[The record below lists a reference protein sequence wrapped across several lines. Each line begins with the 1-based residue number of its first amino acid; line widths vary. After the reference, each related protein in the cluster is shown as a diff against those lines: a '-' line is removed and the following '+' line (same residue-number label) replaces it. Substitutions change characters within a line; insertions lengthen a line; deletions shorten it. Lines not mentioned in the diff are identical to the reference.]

1 MATTSQ
7 GYKVNKH
14 PIAQSFFVDAINGIY
29 VTKIDL
35 YFAAKDNNFPVNL
48 QLRSMDNGYPSS
60 TEIIPGTQVVVAG
73 SSVNTS
79 ADATSATTFTFAE
92 PVYLKGLTDYAI
104 VLTADSKDYTVYV
117 AETNEFLIGS
127 TEKRVDRQPVL
138 GSLFYS
144 QNSTTFTAIQN
155 QDLTFRLHQAK
166 FRNTSGEIVLNNAD
180 VPRKLLYPNPITVT
194 SGSSTVTVRHVN
206 HGLQIGEDINITNI
220 DSSGV
225 GGISYNSLTGTRTIT
240 KTDWTGYQYT
250 ADSSAD
256 SDVIGGGN
264 NVLSTKNIQY
274 HIIYPHVQTL
284 IPDNTSVDAGIK
296 ATTGKSF
303 AGTETAFQ
311 KNSSYQSIV
320 INTDN
325 IGETTHLVAN
335 SNSETNELG
344 ANIKSL
350 DLSIQL
356 STLDSNVSP
365 MIDMQRTS
373 ASLIGHVIDKQDS
386 AATSGFNVPI
396 NFVNETQP
404 TGSSSASRHIMSPVI
419 LDQDAVGLKII
430 TSVHRPSAADFLIYY
445 RTATGDEVLSDK
457 NWVYLPE
464 ETNNPSDE
472 NPNIF
477 REYRY
482 LAGGTGGNLSA
493 FTQFQVKIVMRSTN
507 SAKVPVFRDLRVIA
521 LSV

>member
-7 GYKVNKH
+7 GYKINKH
-14 PIAQSFFVDAINGIY
+14 PIAQSFFVDALNGIF

-35 YFAAKDNNFPVNL
+35 YFAAKDTNFPVNL
-48 QLRSMDNGYPSS
+48 QLRAMDNGYPSS

-73 SSVNTS
+73 SNVNTS
-79 ADATSATTFTFAE
+79 ADATVATTFTFPE

-166 FRNTSGEIVLNNAD
+166 FNNLVGEIVLNNANL
-180 VPRKLLYPNPITVT
+180 PRKLLTTNPISVT
-194 SGSSTVTVRHVN
+194 SGSSTVTVKHIN
-206 HGLQIGEDINITNI
+206 HGLQVGEDINITNI
-220 DSSGV
+220 DSAGV
-225 GGISYNSLTGTRTIT
+225 GGISYANLTGTRTIT
-240 KTDWTGYQYT
+240 KVDWTGYQYT
-250 ADSSAD
+250 AGANAD
-256 SDVIGGGN
+256 SDVIGGGS
-264 NVLSTKNIQY
+264 NVLSTKNIPY

-284 IPDNTSVDAGIK
+284 VPKNTNIDAGIK

-311 KNSSYQSIV
+311 KATSYLSINV
-320 INTDN
+320 NQDN
-325 IGETTHLVAN
+325 IAQFPHLVAN
-335 SNSETNELG
+335 AGSETAELG
-344 ANIKSL
+344 SGVKSL

-356 STLDSNVSP
+356 SSLDSNVSP
-365 MIDMQRTS
+365 IIDMQRTS
-373 ASLIGHVIDKQDS
+373 VSLIGHVIDKQDS

-396 NFVNETQP
+396 NFVDETEP
-404 TGSSSASRHIMSPVI
+404 TGASGATRHIMTPVT

-430 TSVHRPSAADFLIYY
+430 SSVHRPSAADFLVYY
-445 RTATGDEVLSDK
+445 RTATGDEVLGDK

-472 NPNIF
+472 NPTIF

-482 LAGGTGGNLSA
+482 LAGGQGGNLPA

-507 SAKVPVFRDLRVIA
+507 AAKVPVFKDLRVIA